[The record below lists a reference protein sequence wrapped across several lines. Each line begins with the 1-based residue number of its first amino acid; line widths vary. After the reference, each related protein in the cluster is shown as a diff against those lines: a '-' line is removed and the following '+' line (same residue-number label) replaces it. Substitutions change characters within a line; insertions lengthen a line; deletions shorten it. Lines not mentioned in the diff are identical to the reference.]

1 MQKSLIRRS
10 ELLILRKTN
19 ISFCA
24 NARRPRKAVLW
35 RELVVKASQQQSA
48 YENGSLIQ
56 DHMPVE
62 KPLRSSWGASLGTI
76 AAVAGNLFRAF
87 VRFVV
92 SCRDILP
99 HFTVL
104 SPQQALQRM
113 ILILAA
119 SLLMVV
125 LLTTIDSG
133 LLYVYVLAARRGL

>member
-1 MQKSLIRRS
+1 MQNSLVRRRDI
-10 ELLILRKTN
+10 LISRKPN
-19 ISFCA
+19 CSFGV
-24 NARRPRKAVLW
+24 NARRPQKAVL
-35 RELVVKASQQQSA
+35 RRKLVVKASQQQSV
-48 YENGSLIQ
+48 YGNGSRIH
-56 DHMPVE
+56 DHTSGE
-62 KPLRSSWGASLGTI
+62 NPLRSLWSASLAAI
-76 AAVAGNLFRAF
+76 AVVGKLLQAF
-87 VRFVV
+87 VTFVV

-133 LLYVYVLAARRGL
+133 LLY

>member
-1 MQKSLIRRS
+1 MQNSMIRRRDI
-10 ELLILRKTN
+10 LISRKTN
-19 ISFCA
+19 FLFGV
-24 NARRPRKAVLW
+24 NARRPQKAVL
-35 RELVVKASQQQSA
+35 RCKLVVKASQQQSVHG
-48 YENGSLIQ
+48 NGSPMY
-56 DHMPVE
+56 DHISAE
-62 KPLRSSWGASLGTI
+62 NPLRSSWSTSLTTI
-76 AAVAGNLFRAF
+76 AAVVGKLFQAF
-87 VRFVV
+87 MTFVV

-133 LLYVYVLAARRGL
+133 LLYVYVLAARRGS